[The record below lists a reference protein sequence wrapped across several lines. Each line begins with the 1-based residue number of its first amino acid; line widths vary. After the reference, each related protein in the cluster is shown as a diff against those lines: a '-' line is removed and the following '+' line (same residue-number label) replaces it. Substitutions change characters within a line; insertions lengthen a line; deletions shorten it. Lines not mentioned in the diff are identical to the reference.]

1 MHVRAL
7 QRSASVKLYLRDKVI
22 LRVYRL
28 STYVLVLQSEVSV
41 YAQLIELILIHY
53 NITLHYI
60 TNSTYITNNTLQK

>member
-7 QRSASVKLYLRDKVI
+7 QRSASVKLYRRDKVI

-41 YAQLIELILIHY
+41 YAQLILL
-53 NITLHYI
+53 ITLH
-60 TNSTYITNNTLQK
+60 